1 MESNVAVILL
11 AYSMNLVKH
20 HTNATELFG
29 CRKNIAMLLCRLIN
43 KCCFW
48 EKKGSVQFYVPIFRL
63 PLSAH
68 FFFSFCFVSCF
79 VFHFCNLLFHA
90 SSFLRLIHQRIFA
103 IRVCAFSWISSS
115 VGFMNICIA
124 SKLKMCL
131 RDPYLKTTFSAHWLV
146 LVSMY
151 GAFHYT
157 HTLTNTTKIAFN
169 SAKRIAYKALLKFWC
184 LTVGSSSTQ
193 CEARSVQMNC
203 WLCCGCAFG
212 SVIQSEFYCWFKKFA
227 LLFACV
233 HWCQIFESK
242 QVCRSHT
249 FEVPNYVLQKHHTV
263 TIIGDC
269 KNELKCYSN
278 NKMELIPKKSL
289 WRVVSVGRNWNLN
302 CENW

>member
-1 MESNVAVILL
+1 MLQSYSDVERISLCCYADRLTSVAFERKKVQFSFMFQFFVYLFPLTFSFHFVSFRVSYFIF
-11 AYSMNLVKH
+11 
-20 HTNATELFG
+20 ATFFF
-29 CRKNIAMLLCRLIN
+29 MLLL
-43 KCCFW
+43 F
-48 EKKGSVQFYVPIFRL
+48 
-63 PLSAH
+63 SAW
-68 FFFSFCFVSCF
+68 
-79 VFHFCNLLFHA
+79 
-90 SSFLRLIHQRIFA
+90 SSQRIFA

-233 HWCQIFESK
+233 HWCQIFKSK